1 MYTYSHL
8 NDFELINLLKAGE
21 EAAFRVIY
29 DRHWQRLYT
38 IAYHRLN
45 DSPEAEEIVQ
55 DIFCN
60 FWRKRHTIELIKGLD
75 YYFAVAVKFE
85 VINHLARRA
94 RTVKNKN
101 EYATSRSE
109 ADNSLLSILDYKE
122 MKQQLATMTDSLPEK
137 CRIVFRLRHEQG
149 YSLRQ
154 IAEELNISEK
164 TVEAHLSKARKT
176 LRGALNFLWII
187 YIIQPPT

>member
-1 MYTYSHL
+1 MYTYSLL

-38 IAYHRLN
+38 MAYHRLN
-45 DSPEAEEIVQ
+45 DSLEAEEIVQ

-60 FWRKRHTIELIKGLD
+60 FWRKRDTIELTKSLD
-75 YYFAVAVKFE
+75 HYFAVAVKFE

-94 RTVKNKN
+94 RMAKNKN

-109 ADNSLLSILDYKE
+109 ADNSFLSKLDYKE
-122 MKQQLATMTDSLPEK
+122 MKQQLTAMIGSLPEK
-137 CRIVFRLRHEQG
+137 CRIVFQLRHEQG

-154 IAEELNISEK
+154 IAEELKISEK

-176 LRGALNFLWII
+176 LRGTLNLLWII
-187 YIIQPPT
+187 YIINQGG

>member
-1 MYTYSHL
+1 MYTYSLL

-29 DRHWQRLYT
+29 DRHWQRLYS
-38 IAYHRLN
+38 IAYYRLN

-60 FWRKRHTIELIKGLD
+60 FWRKRETIELTKSLD
-75 YYFAVAVKFE
+75 HYFAVAVKFE

-101 EYATSRSE
+101 DYAISRSE
-109 ADNSLLSILDYKE
+109 TDNSFLSILDYKE
-122 MKQQLATMTDSLPEK
+122 MKQQLAAMISSLPEK
-137 CRIVFRLRHEQG
+137 CRIVFQLRHEQG

-154 IAEELNISEK
+154 IAEELKISEK

-176 LRGALNFLWII
+176 LRGALNLLWII
-187 YIIQPPT
+187 YIIRQGS